1 MPQYGD
7 PAKERLQNGRS
18 MAELMRGGPRGLKGV
33 VVAPSNGG
41 GTPVNFNPHDR
52 DAIAINVEPDGA
64 NSQLT
69 LGQMT
74 AERVSQALAAAN
86 NAVQGNDIESI
97 RERAAVA
104 FEELAKISKSGVQRV
119 PVKQA
124 AFASPRPSKPQVHP
138 TSAVNTEQ
146 DDDETYAMIAE
157 LDAEVDALQQQYG
170 HQPNPLIKQPAL
182 PPIEKID
189 RSYSPMAAFGLKK
202 QPVQIPATQ
211 QPVITKTAHVG
222 PPQKLLYFEKE
233 GIGTVPAFFHEVLV
247 NVTRQEIDN
256 PEESGFLVLIY
267 DLRFEQNAAR
277 WFPPSNDPYGRPWAV
292 QISDDNRL
300 YLVHTTGFQY
310 VYDSREYCV
319 LLVERAVRA
328 QPPE

>member
-18 MAELMRGGPRGLKGV
+18 MADLMRGGPRGLKGV
-33 VVAPSNGG
+33 VVGPSTGG

-52 DAIAINVEPDGA
+52 NAIAINVEPDGA

-74 AERVSQALAAAN
+74 AERVSQALAIAN
-86 NAVQGNDIESI
+86 STVIGNDIESI

-119 PVKQA
+119 PIKQA
-124 AFASPRPSKPQVHP
+124 AFAIPKPPPVPSVQ
-138 TSAVNTEQ
+138 SQ
-146 DDDETYAMIAE
+146 YGDDDEITDMVSH
-157 LDAEVDALQQQYG
+157 LNAEVDELEKYG
-170 HQPNPLIKQPAL
+170 RQPDPLSRQATM

-189 RSYSPMAAFGLKK
+189 RNYSPMAAFGLKK
-202 QPVQIPATQ
+202 QPAHMSSVQ
-211 QPVITKTAHVG
+211 QPVITKTAQVG

-247 NVTRQEIDN
+247 NVVRQDVDT

-292 QISDDNRL
+292 QISEDNRL

-328 QPPE
+328 QPTEA